1 MADSPLSSSR
11 TGASSG
17 TGASGTGPSHGWR
30 LSLAWDGTAYAGWQ
44 RQPNGTAIQEV
55 VEKALDVLFHGE
67 ATDARAAG
75 RTDAGVHAAL
85 QWVAFD
91 PPAEIDRRRLVASMN
106 GLLPSDIACLDAVP
120 VALGYSPR
128 EAVAR
133 KHYRYRILN
142 RAERCP
148 FRQRFTWHLRI
159 PLDVDAMARGA
170 THLVGRHDFSAF
182 RAAGCGARTTVRT
195 IERADVRRDDD
206 EVQLDFVGDAFLR
219 YQVRIMVGTLLD
231 VGLGRTR
238 PDDVREILASLDRS
252 RAVRTAGAQGLWL
265 VRLEE
270 R

>member
-1 MADSPLSSSR
+1 MAAPPLSS
-11 TGASSG
+11 
-17 TGASGTGPSHGWR
+17 SGTGPSHAWR

-44 RQPNGTAIQEV
+44 RQPNGMAIQEV
-55 VEKALDVLFHGE
+55 VERALGVLFHGDPI
-67 ATDARAAG
+67 DARAAG

-91 PPAEIDRRRLVASMN
+91 PPAAIERRRLVASMN
-106 GLLPSDIACLDAVP
+106 GLLPGDIACLDAVP
-120 VALGYSPR
+120 VPLGYSPR

-133 KHYRYRILN
+133 KHYRYRVLN

-148 FRQRFTWHLRI
+148 FRQRFTWHLRTA
-159 PLDVDAMARGA
+159 LDVDAMARGA
-170 THLVGRHDFSAF
+170 VHLVGRHDFSAF

-195 IERADVRRDDD
+195 IERADVWRDGD

-231 VGLGRTR
+231 IGLGRKR
-238 PDDVREILASLDRS
+238 PDDVREILASLDRA
-252 RAVRTAGAQGLWL
+252 RAGRTAGPQGLWL
-265 VRLEE
+265 MDLEE

>member
-1 MADSPLSSSR
+1 MADTPLS
-11 TGASSG
+11 
-17 TGASGTGPSHGWR
+17 SGTGPSHAWR

-55 VEKALDVLFHGE
+55 VEKALGVLFHGE
-67 ATDARAAG
+67 AIDARAAG

-91 PPAEIDRRRLVASMN
+91 PPAEIERRRLVASMN
-106 GLLPSDIACLDAVP
+106 GLLPQDIACLDAVP
-120 VALGYSPR
+120 VPLGYSPR
-128 EAVAR
+128 DAVAR

-148 FRQRFTWHLRI
+148 FRERFTWHLRT

-170 THLVGRHDFSAF
+170 SHLVGRHDFSAF

-195 IERADVRRDDD
+195 IERADVQRDGD

-219 YQVRIMVGTLLD
+219 YQVRIMVGTAID
-231 VGLGRTR
+231 VGLGRRTLAE
-238 PDDVREILASLDRS
+238 VREALETGDREK
-252 RAVRTAGAQGLWL
+252 AGRTAPPDGLYL
-265 VRLEE
+265 VEVFY
-270 R
+270 

>member
-1 MADSPLSSSR
+1 MAGSPLSSS
-11 TGASSG
+11 G
-17 TGASGTGPSHGWR
+17 TGSSHAWR

-55 VEKALDVLFHGE
+55 VENALGVLFHGE
-67 ATDARAAG
+67 SIDARAAG

-91 PPAEIDRRRLVASMN
+91 PPAEIERRRLVTSMN
-106 GLLPSDIACLDAVP
+106 GLLPRDIACLDAVAVP
-120 VALGYSPR
+120 LGYSPR

-148 FRQRFTWHLRI
+148 FRQRFTWHLRTQ
-159 PLDVDAMARGA
+159 LDVDAMVRGA
-170 THLVGRHDFSAF
+170 GHLVGRHDFSAF

-195 IERADVRRDDD
+195 IERAEVRRDGD
-206 EVQLDFVGDAFLR
+206 EVHLDFVGDAFLR

-231 VGLGRTR
+231 VGLGRKR
-238 PDDVREILASLDRS
+238 PDDVREILLSRDRS
-252 RAVRTAGAQGLWL
+252 TAGRTAGAQGLWL
-265 VRLEE
+265 LGLEE

>member
-1 MADSPLSSSR
+1 MAGSDPQ
-11 TGASSG
+11 GQC
-17 TGASGTGPSHGWR
+17 WR
-30 LSLAWDGTAYAGWQ
+30 LSLAWNGTAYAGWQ
-44 RQPNGTAIQEV
+44 RQPNGLAIQEV
-55 VEKALDVLFHGE
+55 VEQALAVLFHG
-67 ATDARAAG
+67 TRIDARAAG

-91 PPAEIDRRRLVASMN
+91 APAPIDQRRLVASMN
-106 GLLPSDIACLDAVP
+106 GLLPKDIVCLDAVP
-120 VALGYSPR
+120 VAARYSPR

-142 RAERCP
+142 RFERCP
-148 FRQRFTWHLRI
+148 FRHPFTWHLRT

-195 IERADVRRDDD
+195 IERSDVWRADD

-231 VGLGRTR
+231 VGLGRKR
-238 PDDVREILASLDRS
+238 PDDVREILMSGDR
-252 RAVRTAGAQGLWL
+252 RKAGRTAGAQGLWL
-265 VRLEE
+265 LGLEE